1 MINKEI
7 LNKLQQQNEKSEN
20 IENRFKNLGERIL
33 AETETLN
40 LNEIESSFEESET
53 SQERIKNLGKNIQAI
68 IEQSQEEK

>member
-33 AETETLN
+33 AETEN
-40 LNEIESSFEESET
+40 LTINEIESSFEESET
-53 SQERIKNLGKNIQAI
+53 SPKSTNLCMYKKEREIILNL
-68 IEQSQEEK
+68 